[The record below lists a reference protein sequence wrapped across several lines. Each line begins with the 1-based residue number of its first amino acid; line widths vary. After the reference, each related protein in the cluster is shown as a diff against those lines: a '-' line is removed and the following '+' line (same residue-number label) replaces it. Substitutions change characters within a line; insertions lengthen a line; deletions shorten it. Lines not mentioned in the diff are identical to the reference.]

1 MKKIVIILLITF
13 GVTTIPTIFLDFNTN
28 NLVKPALFTPKILF
42 TIVWSILYLLIT
54 ISLYITTKNSNKLYR
69 IYAIQLILNKYFLA

>member
-28 NLVKPALFTPKILF
+28 NLVKSALFRPKILF
-42 TIVWSILYLLIT
+42 PIVWSILYLLMT

-69 IYAIQLILNKYFLA
+69 IYAIQLILNKYFLT